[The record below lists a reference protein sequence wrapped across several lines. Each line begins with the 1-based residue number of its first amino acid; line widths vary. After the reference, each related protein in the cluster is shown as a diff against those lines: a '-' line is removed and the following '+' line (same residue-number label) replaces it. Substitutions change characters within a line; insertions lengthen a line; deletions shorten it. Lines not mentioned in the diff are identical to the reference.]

1 MSPKIGRPTNNPKE
15 ERITVRLDKE
25 SSEILNDY
33 CIRQDIGKA
42 EAIRQGIKKLKD
54 DKKNRVLHRYANDI
68 GVFMRHDTI
77 KTMTIVTN
85 QGDVRYISK
94 GEHFDY
100 NGAVELMREC
110 QEKYSDNINKCID
123 LF

>member
-54 DKKNRVLHRYANDI
+54 DKK
-68 GVFMRHDTI
+68 
-77 KTMTIVTN
+77 K
-85 QGDVRYISK
+85 
-94 GEHFDY
+94 
-100 NGAVELMREC
+100 
-110 QEKYSDNINKCID
+110 
-123 LF
+123 

>member
-15 ERITVRLDKE
+15 ERITVRPDKE